1 MASNEVYIFELSTIV
16 SNTLKATHLSSVT
29 YM

>member
-1 MASNEVYIFELSTIV
+1 MASNEAYVFELSTIV
-16 SNTLKATHLSSVT
+16 SNKIKATHLSSVT